1 MKREGEGKHVRKKKI
16 NHHGQLPMSIYT
28 GISIIHK
35 KEGSLRCIISRGVSV
50 LSRSKNNI
58 HLC

>member
-1 MKREGEGKHVRKKKI
+1 MWQMKREGEGKHVRKKKI

-35 KEGSLRCIISRGVSV
+35 KRVVCAV
-50 LSRSKNNI
+50 
-58 HLC
+58 